1 MFSKIFLVLVFLIDL
16 VALGFVLYATFDL
29 LYQYLKIHRKKSKI
43 IISNKEYHLLRSTFG
58 HRIILSLD
66 FFIAGDLVKLVF
78 ASATDTLIQ
87 ILLIV
92 IIRTILS
99 QYLLKE
105 IQAHK

>member
-58 HRIILSLD
+58 HRISRTVRILRTVMT
-66 FFIAGDLVKLVF
+66 VKKSFLSYF
-78 ASATDTLIQ
+78 LTCLNYLNNAYILI
-87 ILLIV
+87 ILTVLIVLIV
-92 IIRTILS
+92 INN
-99 QYLLKE
+99 
-105 IQAHK
+105 